1 MAYSRWSNSIWY
13 TFWVALDMKYK
24 LPTQSLKDEQLF
36 EICDFPSYYVSYG
49 SIKLKGIDGVLKEV
63 KTFYSQ
69 NHSGTIFDGFVDGK
83 ITYKETIFE
92 AKNHS
97 DEEIEELRD
106 YLKEF
111 IEDVDKH
118 FKWKNFFYSE
128 WYLEFWRQKY
138 IKKQFNKKSQ

>member
-1 MAYSRWSNSIWY
+1 MAYSRWGNSVWY
-13 TFWVALDMKYK
+13 SFWVASDMKYK
-24 LPTQSLKDEQLF
+24 FPIQSLKDEQLF

-49 SIKLKGIDGVLKEV
+49 SLKLKGIDEVLKDI
-63 KTFYSQ
+63 KAFYSQ
-69 NHSGTIFDGFVDGK
+69 NHPGTIFDKFVDGK

-97 DEEIEELRD
+97 DEEIEELRN

-118 FKWKNFFYSE
+118 FKWKNFFYCE

-138 IKKQFNKKSQ
+138 IKKRFKRKSL

>member
-1 MAYSRWSNSIWY
+1 
-13 TFWVALDMKYK
+13 
-24 LPTQSLKDEQLF
+24 
-36 EICDFPSYYVSYG
+36 VSYG
-49 SIKLKGIDGVLKEV
+49 SIKIKGIDEILNDIRV
-63 KTFYSQ
+63 FYSQ
-69 NHSGTIFDGFVDGK
+69 NHPGTIFDKFVDGK

-97 DEEIEELRD
+97 DEEIEELRN

-118 FKWKNFFYSE
+118 FKWKNFFYCE

-138 IKKQFNKKSQ
+138 IKKRFKRKSL